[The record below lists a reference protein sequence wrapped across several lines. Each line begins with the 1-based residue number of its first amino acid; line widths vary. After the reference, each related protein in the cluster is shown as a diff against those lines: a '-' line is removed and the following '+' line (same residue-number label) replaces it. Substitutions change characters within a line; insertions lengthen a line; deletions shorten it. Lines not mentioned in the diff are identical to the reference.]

1 MVCLHKNIGKEDKTL
16 IKQIST
22 VGVYVEDQAKA
33 KEFWTKQVGFTV
45 HAEFPMAPGMTW
57 LEVGPEGAQT
67 RLVIYPKAMMKN
79 WSELK
84 PSIVFEV
91 DDIEKTYEQL
101 RANGVDVEEP
111 KQMKFGKFASFK
123 DLDGNQF
130 GLKG

>member
-1 MVCLHKNIGKEDKTL
+1 MEIEALFLNKTISVCLLKNIGKEDKTL

-22 VGVYVEDQAKA
+22 V
-33 KEFWTKQVGFTV
+33 
-45 HAEFPMAPGMTW
+45 
-57 LEVGPEGAQT
+57 
-67 RLVIYPKAMMKN
+67 R
-79 WSELK
+79 SELK

-101 RANGVDVEEP
+101 RDNGVDVEEP
-111 KQMKFGKFASFK
+111 KQMKFGKFATFK